1 MVSIS
6 SKKRAAG
13 KLSKRCLS
21 LDQKIE
27 ILDEVKIKKRWAAE
41 KLQKNSKSAKHK
53 QQMLS
58 SMKLAVRAE
67 Y

>member
-1 MVSIS
+1 MVLIS

-27 ILDEVKIKKRWAAE
+27 ILDEVKNKKRWAAE
-41 KLQKNSKSAKHK
+41 KLLKNSKSAKLK

-58 SMKLAVRAE
+58 SMKLA
-67 Y
+67 